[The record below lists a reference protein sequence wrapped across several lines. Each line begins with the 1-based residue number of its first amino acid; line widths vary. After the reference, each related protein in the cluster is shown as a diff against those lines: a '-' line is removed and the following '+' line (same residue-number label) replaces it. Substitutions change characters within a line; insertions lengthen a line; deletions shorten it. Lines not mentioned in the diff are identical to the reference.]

1 MNCSATTKGGLLC
14 RAAAG
19 IDGLCYFHGNPGQA
33 QKLGRIGGWK
43 NRRRMPVDIHIPEK
57 LTVKDLGKITAQAI
71 GYVASGDLEPRAAM
85 AMADL
90 IRLKLRIDEGLELEY
105 RLSSLEDQL
114 AEEQARALKAAEEDK
129 IEQGKTIDSLPA
141 DGVIGDEDPQEAMAR
156 AGESETKAGGA
167 GDEAHNPKKGKGSGH
182 ER

>member
-43 NRRRMPVDIHIPEK
+43 NRRRMPVDIHIADNP
-57 LTVKDLGKITAQAI
+57 TMDDLGRITLQSI

-114 AEEQARALKAAEEDK
+114 AEEQARALNAAEEDK
-129 IEQGKTIDSLPA
+129 INQGKTIDSMPA
-141 DGVIGDEDPQEAMAR
+141 GGLIEDGNPAEAMAR
-156 AGESETKAGGA
+156 AGESVTKAKVAGKEEHNMEKAKGGTY
-167 GDEAHNPKKGKGSGH
+167 EP
-182 ER
+182 